1 MVQQWAGWT
10 WWLSVVANSRSPL
23 REGWIVASLVFVA
36 VSSVFCGVTAVDDPA
51 GSIGLVSVVVTGL
64 GMVGLFFIP
73 AAGSRQ
79 LPDVCRRAPT
89 RRTGPDGPGAARL

>member
-1 MVQQWAGWT
+1 VD
-10 WWLSVVANSRSPL
+10 VVAQEKSPL
-23 REGWIVASLVFVA
+23 LEPRIALPLAFIA
-36 VSSVFCGVTAVDDPA
+36 VVPVLCGVAAADDPA
-51 GSIGLVSVVVTGL
+51 GTIGLVSVVVTGL

-89 RRTGPDGPGAARL
+89 RRTGPDGPGAARP